1 VACMQPNHV
10 LELLMVEGLWIGWN
24 VYSIYIVVSYA
35 AALRSN
41 DPEIESTIHPMVHS
55 MDEPTAGPAQRSQRP
70 GGPAMAMAYA
80 VPAMM
85 PQMQPV
91 MGQAVQP
98 RQQRS
103 TNPRGGMP
111 KR

>member
-1 VACMQPNHV
+1 MACMQPNHV

-70 GGPAMAMAYA
+70 GGPAMAMA
-80 VPAMM
+80 
-85 PQMQPV
+85 
-91 MGQAVQP
+91 
-98 RQQRS
+98 
-103 TNPRGGMP
+103 
-111 KR
+111 

>member
-1 VACMQPNHV
+1 MQPNHV

-55 MDEPTAGPAQRSQRP
+55 MDEPTAGLF
-70 GGPAMAMAYA
+70 
-80 VPAMM
+80 
-85 PQMQPV
+85 
-91 MGQAVQP
+91 
-98 RQQRS
+98 
-103 TNPRGGMP
+103 TNPIITIWTYNPRFCSPAPLGREGSIRGGDLPLLPYLDM
-111 KR
+111 